1 MDYFD
6 FKQFRVYQ
14 EKAAFK
20 VGTDAVLL
28 GAWADP
34 SSASSILDIGTGTG
48 LLALMM
54 AQKSPAEITAI
65 EPDGQSYEEA
75 VSNAGISPWSHRIN
89 IINTSLQDYC
99 PSPRGFDLI
108 ISNPP
113 YYRRSLHNKDERLS
127 RTRHDYGL
135 SPQSLLEGAGRLMS
149 TGGIFCLVL
158 PYAESA
164 LFIAE
169 ASDYG
174 LYCNRMLKVKPLP
187 SSPVKRVLMEFG
199 REKKELHQSFITIEK
214 GERHEYTDAYRK
226 LTAGYYLYF

>member
-14 EKAAFK
+14 QKSAFK

-28 GAWADP
+28 GAWVDP
-34 SSASSILDIGTGTG
+34 LSASSILDIGTGTG

-54 AQKSPAEITAI
+54 AQKSSAEITAI
-65 EPDGQSYEEA
+65 EPDGHSYQEA
-75 VSNAGISPWSHRIN
+75 VSNAGASPWGNRID
-89 IINTSLQDYC
+89 IINTRLQDYT
-99 PSPRGFDLI
+99 PAGRDFELI

-113 YYRRSLHNKDERLS
+113 FFRGSLHNKDERLS
-127 RTRHDYGL
+127 RTRHDYDL
-135 SPQSLLEGAGRLMS
+135 SSHQLLEGAGRLLS
-149 TGGIFCLVL
+149 TGGTFCLVL

-169 ASDYG
+169 ASDFG
-174 LYCNRMLKVKPLP
+174 LYCNRILKVKPLP

-199 REKKELHQSFITIEK
+199 RKKKELHQAFLTIEK
-214 GERHEYTDAYRK
+214 GERHEYTAAYRK
-226 LTAGYYLYF
+226 MTADYYLYF